1 MTVPRS
7 GRIAGMSAR
16 VTTPDSRFQ
25 ISLWQVFLWITAV
38 AVVCGLAQGLIAY
51 LRYVEAKNGSIP
63 TEVVGRSLFFGFL
76 AAAAFVGLM
85 IGPPLCY
92 FVALWRC
99 PRRDATGERTPRA

>member
-1 MTVPRS
+1 MV
-7 GRIAGMSAR
+7 GMADR
-16 VTTPDSRFQ
+16 GTTPDSRFQ
-25 ISLWQVFLWITAV
+25 ISLGQVFLWITAV

-63 TEVVGRSLFFGFL
+63 IDVVGRSLFFGFL
-76 AAAAFVGLM
+76 AVAAFVGLM

-99 PRRDATGERTPRA
+99 RRRDATGERIPPA

>member
-1 MTVPRS
+1 MADR
-7 GRIAGMSAR
+7 G
-16 VTTPDSRFQ
+16 TTPDSRFQ
-25 ISLWQVFLWITAV
+25 ISLWQVFLWITAA

-63 TEVVGRSLFFGFL
+63 TEVIGRSLFFGFL
-76 AAAAFVGLM
+76 AVAAFVGLM

-99 PRRDATGERTPRA
+99 RRRDVWSEKRPPA

>member
-1 MTVPRS
+1 M
-7 GRIAGMSAR
+7 ADR

-25 ISLWQVFLWITAV
+25 INLWQVFLWMTAS

-76 AAAAFVGLM
+76 TVAAFVGLM

-92 FVALWRC
+92 FVALWRYR
-99 PRRDATGERTPRA
+99 RRDAWSEKRPPA